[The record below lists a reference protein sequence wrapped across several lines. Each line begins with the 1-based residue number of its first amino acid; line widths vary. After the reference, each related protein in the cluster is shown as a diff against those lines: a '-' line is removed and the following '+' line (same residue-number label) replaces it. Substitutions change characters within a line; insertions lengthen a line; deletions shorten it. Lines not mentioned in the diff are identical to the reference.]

1 MYTIVYLIRHSEKL
15 DIKLIEKYN
24 EFEPYQISREKRILS
39 ANGEYKA
46 RILSQQNEFKNL
58 DAIYSSNYVRAIQTA
73 KYFAESQDIKII
85 VDKGFNERKYGNPE
99 KSNDIG
105 CKQYF
110 DENIKNFEGESR
122 KEVTKRMEMSFQK
135 ALEENKGKRIAIF
148 THGAAMTFLLM
159 KWCELVNVDE
169 NKKKTLKFKDKII
182 IDKVFDAPEVFKLF
196 VNEELNVENIEHLEY
211 VYNE

>member
-15 DIKLIEKYN
+15 DTKLVEKYN
-24 EFEPYQISREKRILS
+24 EFESYQISREKRILS

-46 RILSQQNEFKNL
+46 RILSQQDEFKNL

-73 KYFAESQDIKII
+73 KYFAESQNIKII

-99 KSNDIG
+99 KSLDIG

-211 VYNE
+211 IYNE